1 MSIPELDVLHA
12 NRIKDLEA
20 QLREKDAEIE
30 RLRADSDRL
39 DWLESECFYHSSYS
53 GKYEWRYKEDCT
65 PLGLG
70 VDLRSSIDAA
80 RLPSTVLK

>member
-30 RLRADSDRL
+30 RLRLLCAGLRDVID
-39 DWLESECFYHSSYS
+39 
-53 GKYEWRYKEDCT
+53 GKTK
-65 PLGLG
+65 
-70 VDLRSSIDAA
+70 SIEQIRAA
-80 RLPSTVLK
+80 RSTPAEERE